1 MRYGRRAARAA
12 DSARHT
18 AHGVE
23 ITSHEIRLVRLS
35 RTAAGADHLATGDA
49 RGRIR
54 VDDVVRHPLAPG
66 IVAGADIID
75 ADALTRALDA
85 CFSQQA
91 ARNAEKAAGAGE
103 SAYAG
108 GTSMASGSAGAPG
121 TVRIAL
127 GLCPS
132 VVTQG
137 MVALDELIP
146 GFSMRLPGRLDEAAF
161 DALEPWVSLHAQK
174 ISGIDPGELIV
185 DWYPVA
191 SGDPERVVVAASQR
205 HYLDIRQRVA
215 DAAGLR
221 LGALCDASVAA
232 LDACRFVVAQCLHTR
247 CDDLDVVSA
256 PVVAGGACFSPATE
270 AWSPRSHPHP
280 QPRRDDR
287 AAAMAWVDASDAPD
301 TSNPAPAPGPD
312 AQRLVA
318 EARRVYACGVGGTG
332 RHASGQVPD
341 MQRFAALWL
350 GECAWR
356 GWAFEA
362 GGETLEEW
370 VLPDSRDPAAL
381 IAALREQA
389 GRLALT
395 LVAGECGVLT
405 PVGGLRALGDA
416 LHCPVIEFD
425 ASTCCDGP
433 AATSQ
438 QLGPAASV
446 AFGLAFRELLR

>member
-1 MRYGRRAARAA
+1 
-12 DSARHT
+12 
-18 AHGVE
+18 
-23 ITSHEIRLVRLS
+23 
-35 RTAAGADHLATGDA
+35 
-49 RGRIR
+49 
-54 VDDVVRHPLAPG
+54 
-66 IVAGADIID
+66 
-75 ADALTRALDA
+75 
-85 CFSQQA
+85 
-91 ARNAEKAAGAGE
+91 
-103 SAYAG
+103 
-108 GTSMASGSAGAPG
+108 
-121 TVRIAL
+121 
-127 GLCPS
+127 LCPS

-205 HYLDIRQRVA
+205 HYLDIRQRVV

-247 CDDLDVVSA
+247 CDDIDAASP
-256 PVVAGGACFSPATE
+256 PVVIGGACFSPATR
-270 AWSPRSHPHP
+270 AMPPRPHP
-280 QPRRDDR
+280 QPRQDDR
-287 AAAMAWVDASDAPD
+287 APPAAWPDAPGASDAAT
-301 TSNPAPAPGPD
+301 TSGTD

-318 EARRVYACGVGGTG
+318 EARRVYACGAGGTA
-332 RHASGQVPD
+332 RHASGHVPD
-341 MQRFAALWL
+341 IQRFAALWL
-350 GECAWR
+350 GERAWR

-370 VLPDSRDPAAL
+370 ALPDGRDPAAL
-381 IAALREQA
+381 IAALHGQA

-395 LVAGECGVLT
+395 LVAGECGILA
-405 PVGGLRALGDA
+405 PAGGLRALGEA

-446 AFGLAFRELLR
+446 AFGLAFRELLQ